1 MGRQCQLQ
9 TAAVGQIAPTNDGE
23 GGGLST
29 PLHEPPPPSL
39 PPQVA
44 TEHEIEEKRTQP
56 GGAEP
61 ARQPPPPPPP
71 HPPPRPQV
79 LGMTGGEEGTTRD
92 QGAGGAMSAAHPPP
106 PPPLPPPPLPQAL
119 TRDVTTG
126 SKGSQTGGPSN
137 EESQEGQGTNT
148 REHQGAEGPMSLMWP
163 LPPSLPP
170 PPSPQAHIGEL
181 ATGTDDERREGHLR
195 EDQGAEDT
203 MSATQPPPPPLPP
216 PPHPQALTRD
226 VATDSGARQEDL

>member
-1 MGRQCQLQ
+1 MGVCLQTKQQCKLDDEAGCTEENWVEDDCHGGPSGQPPGDQSLVGIVHTLGGGVQCWLIEHLGLDALALLVIVWRATENIHQASLLMVRSMRNPMGRQCQLQ

-61 ARQPPPPPPP
+61 ARQPPPP
-71 HPPPRPQV
+71 
-79 LGMTGGEEGTTRD
+79 
-92 QGAGGAMSAAHPPP
+92 
-106 PPPLPPPPLPQAL
+106 
-119 TRDVTTG
+119 
-126 SKGSQTGGPSN
+126 
-137 EESQEGQGTNT
+137 
-148 REHQGAEGPMSLMWP
+148 
-163 LPPSLPP
+163 
-170 PPSPQAHIGEL
+170 SPQAHIGEL
-181 ATGTDDERREGHLR
+181 ATGTDDERKEGHLR
-195 EDQGAEDT
+195 EDQGAGDT